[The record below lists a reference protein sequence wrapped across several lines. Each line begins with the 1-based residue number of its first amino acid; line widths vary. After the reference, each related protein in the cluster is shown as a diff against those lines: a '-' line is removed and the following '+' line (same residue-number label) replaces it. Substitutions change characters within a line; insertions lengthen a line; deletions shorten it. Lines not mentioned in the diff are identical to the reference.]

1 MDLKDFNDLADV
13 GRITRTIRVGNHDIV
28 MHTLNS
34 NEYSAMA
41 GNLKDDDAIGMTKRL
56 EALQREIVAHAIE
69 SIDGKKLSA
78 EDSVA
83 LVGMMQIGLSN
94 MLYEEYGK
102 MVEEQNKVLEDSK
115 KNSA

>member
-13 GRITRTIRVGNHDIV
+13 GRVKRTITVGSHEIV

-34 NEYSAMA
+34 NEYGALA
-41 GNLKDDDAIGMTKRL
+41 ARIGDEGGVTKRL
-56 EALQREIVAHAIE
+56 ELLQREVLVHSIE
-69 SIDGKKLSA
+69 TVDGKQLTVDDKAS
-78 EDSVA
+78 

-102 MVEEQNKVLEDSK
+102 MVEEQNKLLEDSK